1 MKGDREGNKRATTK
15 AARFAA
21 LLAAAAGLAQ
31 AQPPVEVTFGDLA
44 KFTDLR
50 VSIMTT
56 AQDRASLAEDLRRHI
71 EREAPA
77 HLPPGTRLAVAIRD
91 VDMAG
96 EYPPVTGSLS
106 RDLRVIQ
113 DRYPPRIELAFRLT
127 RADGALERE
136 GQRELRD
143 GGFLWQSG
151 SFGANDILR
160 YEKNLIDGWLRREF
174 GRAR

>member
-1 MKGDREGNKRATTK
+1 MK
-15 AARFAA
+15 AARLAA
-21 LLAAAAGLAQ
+21 LLSAAAGIAH
-31 AQPPVEVTFGDLA
+31 AQPAVEVTFGDLA

-50 VSIMTT
+50 NSMM
-56 AQDRASLAEDLRRHI
+56 ADERERESLAEELRRHI

-77 HLPPGTRLAVAIRD
+77 RLPPGTRLAVAIRD

-106 RDLRVIQ
+106 RDMRVIK
-113 DRYPPRIELAFRLT
+113 DNYPPRIDLAFRLT
-127 RADGALERE
+127 RSDGALERE

-160 YEKNLIDGWLRREF
+160 HEKNLIDGWLRREF